1 MSYPEGA
8 GFMRSS
14 RWLLCLWPGLPRLWQ
29 LGAFSGLTVAVAF
42 ALLIDALLLATWVWT
57 ELLPKAIVAGG
68 WGIAAVI
75 WGAAAYRNLRWPTAP
90 PGSEPPAGG
99 AALFA
104 VAQVAYL
111 RGNWLEAEMLFRR
124 LLAAD
129 RGDADAL
136 LMLASLHRH
145 TGRPAEARHVLGQLE
160 RLEAA
165 EKWAP
170 EIQHERRLLARA
182 GPPRQ
187 KGAAGTAAPLRTAA

>member
-1 MSYPEGA
+1 
-8 GFMRSS
+8 MRAS

-29 LGAFSGLTVAVAF
+29 LGALSGLAIAVAF
-42 ALLIDALLLATWVWT
+42 ALSINALVLATWVWT
-57 ELLPKAIVAGG
+57 ELVPKAAVVGG
-68 WGIAAVI
+68 WSVAAVV
-75 WGAAAYRNLRWPTAP
+75 WGAAAYGGLRWPTTP

-99 AALFA
+99 EALFA
-104 VAQVAYL
+104 LAQVAYL
-111 RGNWLEAEMLFRR
+111 RGNWLEAEMAFRR

-145 TGRPAEARHVLGQLE
+145 TGRSAEARHVLSQLE

-170 EIQHERRLLARA
+170 EIQHERRLLARVAPSKQNVAA
-182 GPPRQ
+182 GP
-187 KGAAGTAAPLRTAA
+187 AAPLRTAA